1 MEHEWTATD
10 ALETVKDGEEGNVEE
25 GSDQNTVEQQVK
37 MEKEQDE
44 PKTERELD
52 EEVKAKLG
60 NVKLIRSIDRIEKQI
75 VKGKLEHFK
84 ISECYWW

>member
-25 GSDQNTVEQQVK
+25 GSDQITVEQQVK

-84 ISECYWW
+84 ISECYW